1 MVKIPAFAVLAAI
14 VAASPASAH
23 PHHKAA
29 AYRGHTRAVV
39 VDPNGLHA
47 FSFVPG
53 DPPGARLYDPGS
65 GLYDPALTGGGSA
78 GYNASEKIH

>member
-1 MVKIPAFAVLAAI
+1 MVKIPALAVLVAI
-14 VAASPASAH
+14 VAASPVSAQ

-47 FSFVPG
+47 LSLVPG
-53 DPPGARLYDPGS
+53 DPPGAASYN
-65 GLYDPALTGGGSA
+65 PALMGGGSA
-78 GYNASEKIH
+78 GYNVGEKIH